1 MGFNIHGLA
10 FKQSMLTL
18 LGFSIVFATLFG
30 ILSFQV
36 QSEFSTLL
44 TQKGEEISL
53 ANVAIIEKL
62 FEKGQKLGDE
72 YAEVLGNE
80 KLAGKDLDDFLTQT
94 VFDARQTLP
103 QVLAVVVAYESGM
116 APQSESNVNVMRL
129 AQFSENDIKLF
140 DGKNYFDKEWYK
152 STKEQQKGIWQ
163 EPFVGTLSRSRLR
176 FTRPPFSTR
185 TL

>member
-30 ILSFQV
+30 ILSFRV

-62 FEKGQKLGDE
+62 FEKGKKLGDE

-80 KLAGKDLDDFLTQT
+80 KLAGRDLDDFLTQA

-103 QVLAVVVAYESGM
+103 QVLAVRRD
-116 APQSESNVNVMRL
+116 Q
-129 AQFSENDIKLF
+129 
-140 DGKNYFDKEWYK
+140 
-152 STKEQQKGIWQ
+152 
-163 EPFVGTLSRSRLR
+163 
-176 FTRPPFSTR
+176 
-185 TL
+185 

>member
-30 ILSFQV
+30 ILSFRV

-72 YAEVLGNE
+72 Y
-80 KLAGKDLDDFLTQT
+80 DL
-94 VFDARQTLP
+94 VKGA
-103 QVLAVVVAYESGM
+103 
-116 APQSESNVNVMRL
+116 N
-129 AQFSENDIKLF
+129 
-140 DGKNYFDKEWYK
+140 NYA
-152 STKEQQKGIWQ
+152 
-163 EPFVGTLSRSRLR
+163 FVGIAEKMLARNK
-176 FTRPPFSTR
+176 
-185 TL
+185 